1 MSTDDLA
8 ATTVLD
14 FTTAANRFYLPDQP
28 PEAVHEHHATEPSTQ
43 QRPWAAVA
51 RYPEPF
57 EPQAAVGHFAAMAL
71 AHHLA
76 FAEGIPTA
84 VGDEVRALTYRHF
97 FPMAAAFT
105 AAASMDE
112 SRDWT
117 SSLVR
122 DAIADGAGVP
132 ETCWEWLTAAGINPD
147 EIAPAS

>member
-1 MSTDDLA
+1 MSDDLDGM
-8 ATTVLD
+8 TVLD
-14 FTTAANRFYLPDQP
+14 FTTDGDGFQLRDQAG
-28 PEAVHEHHATEPSTQ
+28 EVVHEHHAAETST

-51 RYPEPF
+51 RFPEPF
-57 EPQAAVGHFAAMAL
+57 EPKAAVAHFAAMAY

-76 FAEGIPTA
+76 YGAGIVTA
-84 VGDEVRALTYRHF
+84 RDRETVLDLTYRHF

-112 SRDWT
+112 SGEWT

-132 ETCWEWLTAAGINPD
+132 ETCWQWLTAAGIDPA
-147 EIAPAS
+147 EIAAAS